1 METFLFSVLIIAI
14 ALMLLSVNLILKKNG
29 SFPNTHIEG
38 NKAME
43 ERGIHCAIEQ
53 DREMRNK

>member
-1 METFLFSVLIIAI
+1 
-14 ALMLLSVNLILKKNG
+14 MLLSVNLILKKNG